1 MGRHSEVPLRLLAF
15 FISIT
20 LAVAA
25 PSAVDPAGRNIAR
38 QVTTTTISFETP
50 VATSVCPNPCGW
62 NGQLCCVEG
71 ETCYTDANNQAQCRI
86 SPTQTFP
93 SCPLWTT
100 STQTIETTFS
110 TTVEFVVTYTRTES
124 GILNIIRTASWQIE
138 PRPTDCCSPPIP
150 QGCNYALG
158 ETPCG
163 DICCTSGQYC
173 QFAGSCATTVEPPG
187 DPTACDFALGETPC
201 GNVCCVSGQY
211 CQVLG
216 RCVNGGIIV
225 GPTTTSGDWQLF
237 TTTYVE
243 TDLQTVTTVYSTFVP
258 TSETLVTV
266 TQTTT
271 STAG

>member
-1 MGRHSEVPLRLLAF
+1 MGRHSDVPLWLLAF
-15 FISIT
+15 FMSIA

-38 QVTTTTISFETP
+38 QVPTTTVSFEP
-50 VATSVCPNPCGW
+50 PPATSCPTPCDW
-62 NGQLCCVEG
+62 NGQLCCLEG
-71 ETCYTDANNQAQCRI
+71 ETCYTDANNQAQCGI
-86 SPTQTFP
+86 PPTQTFP

-100 STQTIETTFS
+100 STQNIETTFS

-150 QGCNYALG
+150 QGCDYALG

-163 DICCTSGQYC
+163 DICCASGQYC
-173 QFAGSCATTVEPPG
+173 QFAGSCATTVEPPV
-187 DPTACDFALGETPC
+187 DPTACNFALGETPC
-201 GNVCCVSGQY
+201 GNTCCASGQY

-216 RCVNGGIIV
+216 SCVNV
-225 GPTTTSGDWQLF
+225 GLF

-243 TDLQTVTTVYSTFVP
+243 TGLQTVTT
-258 TSETLVTV
+258 
-266 TQTTT
+266 
-271 STAG
+271 AI